1 MNLKKWETLGI
12 ESNFDLKIFKAEWV
26 LRRNPRTNSKSKFVV
41 LNSKN
46 WVNIIPITT
55 NHEVVMIEQYRHGI
69 DQITLE
75 IPGGL
80 VDNNEEP
87 MAASM
92 RECIE
97 ETGYH
102 SDSSPILLGL
112 NHPNPAFLT
121 NSCYSFLWQGV
132 SKKYEQHLDKNED
145 ILVKLIP
152 IEQIKS
158 LIEEQKIT
166 HSLVINAFF
175 FYFLKIGLI

>member
-1 MNLKKWETLGI
+1 MNLKRWKTLGI
-12 ESNFDLKIFKAEWV
+12 ESDFDLKIFKAEWV
-26 LRRNPRTNSKSKFVV
+26 LRKNPRTNSKSRFIV

-46 WVNIIPITT
+46 WVNIIPITAS
-55 NHEVVMIEQYRHGI
+55 HEVVMIEQYRHGT

-80 VDNNEEP
+80 VDSNEDP
-87 MAASM
+87 MTAAI

-102 SDSSPILLGL
+102 SDSPPILLGM

-121 NSCYSFLWQGV
+121 NTCYSFLWQGV
-132 SKKYEQHLDKNED
+132 SLKFQQHLDKNED

-158 LIEEQKIT
+158 LIEQQKIT

-175 FYFLKIGLI
+175 FYFLKIGLL